1 MQKPWGDATDPT
13 FADSGDCG
21 MDLQSETPQTSANHE
36 DLRILA
42 DIFREMVVDG
52 DMKNTLILIKTS
64 LIHSTNNTSAV
75 TE

>member
-1 MQKPWGDATDPT
+1 
-13 FADSGDCG
+13 

-75 TE
+75 TEWNQYSYNNLRSKSDTDSKQ